1 MTAVYRRENELPRLL
16 SLSLRSAIDIN
27 YRCSVQRSD
36 PHFQQM
42 ERISD
47 ISERNRLRAVALS
60 SAPDLLLSVFSFS
73 RICPWNGE
81 EELSHIGMEERLFL
95 RFSLFASLSFSLFPF
110 SPSLSFLLCLSLSL
124 SFIYLSF
131 SFLFHT
137 SLRRSRVF
145 SRLAAVPSIILSAR
159 RFQFALFLRHYRAPR
174 PAQNCI

>member
-95 RFSLFASLSFSLFPF
+95 RFSLFASLSLSFSLF
-110 SPSLSFLLCLSLSL
+110 SLSFFLTLSLSL
-124 SFIYLSF
+124 SVFHLSL
-131 SFLFHT
+131 FLV
-137 SLRRSRVF
+137 SLSHLSSSL
-145 SRLAAVPSIILSAR
+145 SRLLTSGRGTIYHSVS
-159 RFQFALFLRHYRAPR
+159 
-174 PAQNCI
+174 

>member
-27 YRCSVQRSD
+27 YRCSAQRSD

-95 RFSLFASLSFSLFPF
+95 RFSLFASLSLFLSFSLF
-110 SPSLSFLLCLSLSL
+110 SLSFFLTLSLSL
-124 SFIYLSF
+124 SLSVF
-131 SFLFHT
+131 HLSLFLV
-137 SLRRSRVF
+137 SLSHLSSSL
-145 SRLAAVPSIILSAR
+145 SRLLTSGRGTIYHSVS
-159 RFQFALFLRHYRAPR
+159 
-174 PAQNCI
+174 